1 MSVFQRFSFC
11 PSRFQRFSFCPGQ
24 RLLRALVAIS
34 LANLCYLR
42 IWDVLL
48 HHPEHNYLAATPHNP
63 VDYIAAII
71 GEGLLAAGLYFVI
84 QAAWQRDRRWLRA
97 IAMLAVLVVFLLPLD
112 FVRRS
117 SGLTFEGVAGSNR
130 YLLIIGVSA
139 ALLLAALVFRQ
150 RFYAVLF
157 WLLAILSPYAAVNL
171 AYAVVNVA
179 SPGKEPPRAQ
189 LPGRAVEP
197 GYVAK
202 NRVIWVIFDEWDQA
216 ALFDRRPA
224 GVKLPVLDEF
234 VKQSVMA
241 TQAFPPAGNTL
252 LSLPALLT
260 GRPVSAA
267 EGRGDSELRLKYS
280 GDNEWRDFRSSD
292 NIIIEMLRAGKKVA
306 VFGWY
311 HPYGQIL
318 PASPNLTVRSWG
330 FPSSQGFRC
339 SNVVSAVA
347 AQYGFLALPRYGRMM
362 TRDPYAGMEAAALA
376 AVADPSIDF
385 VFLHYGIPHTPG
397 IYDPAEHRLSAV
409 LRPNTAGYCN
419 NLALVDRTMGE
430 LAAEVGKTGLSASTA
445 FILTSDHWWRS
456 SSWSERAPD
465 YRVPLIIR
473 AGNDGPAA
481 AVATPLCTVN
491 LPGLVTKM
499 LDGTVSD
506 TAGVVGWLEEKH
518 GPLPVGYIKEVA
530 QWPKPNPVAVQAET
544 MNRSTGTRASEPLS
558 RR

>member
-1 MSVFQRFSFC
+1 MSVFQL
-11 PSRFQRFSFCPGQ
+11 FSFCPGH

-48 HHPEHNYLAATPHNP
+48 HHPEHNYLAATPYNP
-63 VDYIAAII
+63 VDYAAAII

-117 SGLTFEGVAGSNR
+117 SGLTFEGVGGSNR
-130 YLLIIGVSA
+130 YLLIIGVSVG
-139 ALLLAALVFRQ
+139 LLLAALVFRQ

-171 AYAVVNVA
+171 AYAVANVA
-179 SPGKEPPRAQ
+179 FPGKESLRAQ
-189 LPGRAVEP
+189 LPGKAVEP
-197 GYVAK
+197 GYIAK
-202 NRVIWVIFDEWDQA
+202 NRVIWIVFDEWDQA
-216 ALFDRRPA
+216 AIFDRRPA

-234 VKQSVMA
+234 VKQSVVA

-252 LSLPALLT
+252 MSLPALLT

-267 EGRGDSELRLKYS
+267 EGRGDSELRLKYE

-306 VFGWY
+306 VLGWC
-311 HPYGQIL
+311 HPYGRIL
-318 PASPNLTVRSWG
+318 PASPNLTARSWG
-330 FPSSQGFRC
+330 FPSSQGFRR

-362 TRDPYAGMEAAALA
+362 TRDLYTEMQAAAVV
-376 AVADPSIDF
+376 AVADSSIDF
-385 VFLHYGIPHTPG
+385 IFLHIGIPHTPG
-397 IYDPAEHRLSAV
+397 IYDPAEHRLSPA
-409 LRPNTAGYCN
+409 RRSNTAGYYG
-419 NLALVDRTMGE
+419 NLALADKTLGE
-430 LAAEVGKTGLSASTA
+430 LSAEVGKAGLRATTA
-445 FILTSDHWWRS
+445 FMLTSDHWWRAS
-456 SSWSERAPD
+456 PWCESAPD

-473 AGNDGPAA
+473 AENDGQAA
-481 AVATPLCTVN
+481 RVEAPLCTVQ
-491 LPGLVTKM
+491 LPELVCRM
-499 LDGTVSD
+499 LDGTVFD
-506 TAGVVGWLEEKH
+506 TAGVVKWLDQKH
-518 GPLPVGYIKEVA
+518 GPVPVGYIRGVA
-530 QWPKPNPVAVQAET
+530 QWPKPSAASAQAQALS
-544 MNRSTGTRASEPLS
+544 RSTGMRPPEPVS
-558 RR
+558 PR